1 MKRNLIPLLALLLA
15 CLMILSACASKPG
28 QSNIPDD
35 PNQQGSSGGS
45 QNSGGTG
52 SGQGGGGSQSGS
64 TGDPDGSGQSGSTD
78 PNGGNQSGSA
88 DPTKTTQL
96 GQADGVTY
104 QLVEFDRTATDNDA
118 TRYQLCAVSGADGQ
132 STVLYATEGDFV
144 YAAGSLEASGNTALY
159 FTASKQEGGKATLY
173 CYDLYNKDVQQV
185 LAAPCSNM
193 VVFAGSGQWDG
204 YGWILQHD
212 YVMAIDLQNQ
222 MADMTQAASTAELSG
237 FAGVGS
243 SFFGTDK
250 TASIKESEYG
260 VLEVTVT
267 TGSSLQGYLYT
278 CDTFTAVAL
287 K

>member
-1 MKRNLIPLLALLLA
+1 MKRNLIALLALMLA

-28 QSNIPDD
+28 QSNLPDD
-35 PNQQGSSGGS
+35 STQQGSSGGS
-45 QNSGGTG
+45 QDSGGNN
-52 SGQGGGGSQSGS
+52 SGQGSSGGNQSGS
-64 TGDPDGSGQSGSTD
+64 TGDPNGGQSGSTD
-78 PNGGNQSGSA
+78 PDGGNQSGSTDA
-88 DPTKTTQL
+88 TKTTQL

-104 QLVEFDRTATDNDA
+104 QLVEFERTATDNDA
-118 TRYQLCAVSGADGQ
+118 TRYQLCAVSGAEAQ
-132 STVLYATEGDFV
+132 PSVIFATEGDFV

-159 FTASKQEGGKATLY
+159 FTASKQAGGKATLY
-173 CYDLYNKDVQQV
+173 CYDLYNQEVQQV

-193 VVFAGSGQWDG
+193 VVFTGSGQWDG

-212 YVMAIDLQNQ
+212 YVMAIDLENQ
-222 MADMTQAASTAELSG
+222 MADMTQAVSTTELSG
-237 FAGVGS
+237 FASVGS

-267 TGSSLQGYLYT
+267 VGSTLQGYLYT